1 MSLYFGR
8 GVVWFG
14 DFLGLEPR
22 VAETPGLQVLCDLR
36 GSHFGEATVT
46 NA

>member
-14 DFLGLEPR
+14 DFLGLEPG
-22 VAETPGLQVLCDLR
+22 VAESPELQV
-36 GSHFGEATVT
+36 FAT
-46 NA
+46 